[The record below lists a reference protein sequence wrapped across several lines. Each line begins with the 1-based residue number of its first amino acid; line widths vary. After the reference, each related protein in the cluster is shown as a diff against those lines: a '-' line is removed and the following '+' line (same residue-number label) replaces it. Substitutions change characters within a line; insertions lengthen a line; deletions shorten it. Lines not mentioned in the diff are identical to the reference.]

1 MLLLLCLHCA
11 SCRILSSCT
20 RDQIWGPAM
29 KARSL
34 CSWTQG
40 SPTFI
45 ILFLNLFLIG
55 ILLLYSVV
63 LVSAIRQRESARGIH
78 MFLPRE
84 APSTSVPIPPLRV
97 VLERL
102 ISFPVLCCPCSPFL
116 SVRCSGPK
124 QNAGCSPALTALSRA
139 LFILQNWD
147 SLLSTNAQLL
157 PPSPSQPPS
166 RFCL

>member
-78 MFLPRE
+78 MFPASWSSLHLRPHPTPPGCPGASDFVPRAMLPMLAILKHAVQWTETER
-84 APSTSVPIPPLRV
+84 AVFSSPDSPLQSP
-97 VLERL
+97 LHPAELRL
-102 ISFPVLCCPCSPFL
+102 PV
-116 SVRCSGPK
+116 K
-124 QNAGCSPALTALSRA
+124 H
-139 LFILQNWD
+139 
-147 SLLSTNAQLL
+147 
-157 PPSPSQPPS
+157 
-166 RFCL
+166 